1 MFKYLSGAQI
11 DDIAKAVLRL
21 LNAVAGYYESRR

>member
-1 MFKYLSGAQI
+1 MFKYLASAQI
-11 DDIAKAVLRL
+11 NDIVKALLRL